1 MKTRICIALL
11 IFFSSYVAQAQGN
24 GALEA
29 FEGMRYTSESG
40 GILPYRLL
48 KPLDYDASKKYPLV
62 IFLHGSGERG
72 TDNEAQLK
80 NAVSAF
86 LKEEVREKYPAFVL
100 APQCPEGDRWSP
112 LKEGDEAEKFW
123 LSESPS
129 ESMKLLLELIDYTK
143 ETYSVD
149 QKRVYA
155 TGLSMGGQGTYDLLI
170 RNPDMFAAA
179 VVVCS
184 FSDIRE
190 AKVIGNTPLW
200 IFHGEDDQ
208 VVPVDNARVMVNALE
223 SVGAKPKYT
232 EYPATNHNSWDK
244 AFGEEKLYSWL
255 FKKKL

>member
-1 MKTRICIALL
+1 MKTRISFVLF
-11 IFFSSYVAQAQGN
+11 IFFSSFFTQAQSN
-24 GALEA
+24 DPLTA
-29 FEGMRYTSESG
+29 FEKMSYTSESG

-48 KPLDYDASKKYPLV
+48 KPLEYDASKKYPLV

-72 TDNEAQLK
+72 NDNEAQLK
-80 NAVSAF
+80 NAVSTF
-86 LKEEVREKYPAFVL
+86 LNEEVREKYPAFVL

-112 LKEGDEAEKFW
+112 FKEGDEAEKFW
-123 LSESPS
+123 LSETPS

-149 QKRVYA
+149 PKRLYA
-155 TGLSMGGQGTYDLLI
+155 TGLSMGGQGTYDLII

-190 AKVIGNTPLW
+190 AKVISTTPLW

-208 VVPVDNARVMVNALE
+208 IVPVDNARVMVNALE
-223 SVGAKPKYT
+223 SVGAKTKYT

>member
-1 MKTRICIALL
+1 MKTRISIVLF
-11 IFFSSYVAQAQGN
+11 IFFTSYFAQAQN
-24 GALEA
+24 NELLQA
-29 FEGMRYTSESG
+29 FEGMSYTSESG

-48 KPLDYDASKKYPLV
+48 KPLEYDASKKYPLV

-72 TDNEAQLK
+72 SDNEAQLK
-80 NAVSAF
+80 NAVSSF
-86 LKEEVREKYPAFVL
+86 LQEDIRKKYPSFVL
-100 APQCPEGDRWSP
+100 VPQCPEGDRWSP
-112 LKEGDEAEKFW
+112 FKEGDEAEKFW

-129 ESMKLLLELIDYTK
+129 ETMKLLLELINYTQ
-143 ETYSVD
+143 ETYSID

-170 RNPDMFAAA
+170 RNPDTFAAA

-190 AKVIGNTPLW
+190 AKVIANTPIW
-200 IFHGEDDQ
+200 IFHGEEDQ
-208 VVPVDNARVMVNALE
+208 VVPIDNARVMVNALE
-223 SVGAKPKYT
+223 SVGAKLKYT
-232 EYPATNHNSWDK
+232 EYPDTNHNSWDK